1 MFGFDDLDPYSRTAL
16 PLRLVANFAVGICI
30 SLGLCS
36 LGLGGRGMGVLNG
49 LGLLVFGISA
59 IGLVVS
65 AVWLV
70 VAFLIQT
77 FQDE

>member
-1 MFGFDDLDPYSRTAL
+1 MFGFDDLDPYSRTAV
-16 PLRLVANFAVGICI
+16 PLRLVAIFAAGVGIA
-30 SLGLCS
+30 LGLCS
-36 LGLGGRGMGVLNG
+36 VGLGRGGAGSLPVV
-49 LGLLVFGISA
+49 GLLVFGISA